1 MQVSSTRSVTVATT
15 TTVTSNCTTCNHL
28 TTDPETGRFIN
39 ADDVSYLDPE
49 TIHGLN
55 LYAYCLNNP
64 VMYVDPSGN
73 IALSTIVIGLIIG
86 VAAGLGIS
94 LYADYL
100 DDGQVFNGSVEWYEY
115 LFAGIVGGLLGAA
128 IGYITPA
135 VGGFLK
141 STFSITLPS
150 LGSIISSGGAKAIA
164 SGVTISITGAQAL
177 SLVGL
182 GAIMFSKGFG
192 PRMGHNQ
199 HERKMWDEAM
209 KRIGVKDKR
218 VRRILHD
225 QVHNYEYKD
234 NLKDL
239 IELLEFIIRK
249 LGINIK

>member
-1 MQVSSTRSVTVATT
+1 M
-15 TTVTSNCTTCNHL
+15 
-28 TTDPETGRFIN
+28 
-39 ADDVSYLDPE
+39 
-49 TIHGLN
+49 
-55 LYAYCLNNP
+55 
-64 VMYVDPSGN
+64 
-73 IALSTIVIGLIIG
+73 
-86 VAAGLGIS
+86 
-94 LYADYL
+94 
-100 DDGQVFNGSVEWYEY
+100 
-115 LFAGIVGGLLGAA
+115 LGAA
-128 IGYITPA
+128 IGYIAPA

-150 LGSIISSGGAKAIA
+150 GSIISSGGAKAIA

-177 SLVGL
+177 SLVGI
-182 GAIMFSKGFG
+182 GSIIMFSKGFD

-239 IELLEFIIRK
+239 IELLEFIIRE